1 MPYALTSKASDVAIF
16 VKTVLEDNAASFF
29 SEPIQAV
36 FYGDQDKIPS
46 TPAVCV
52 EVNEKSRTMRGAQK
66 TYTIEMEIYVIVYH
80 SKVQS
85 PQDNR
90 LDADVMSEQ
99 VEALLHKDN
108 KCGGLVIDSFVSKNE
123 SGTAQKAGSI
133 IRSNRITF
141 YAISAEQLP
150 QALGT

>member
-1 MPYALTSKASDVAIF
+1 MPYALTSKASDVAQF
-16 VKTVLEDNAASFF
+16 VLALIQDNAASFF
-29 SEPIQAV
+29 DEPIQQV

-46 TPAVCV
+46 TPVVCV
-52 EVNEKSRTMRGAQK
+52 EVNDKNRTMRGMQK

-80 SKVQS
+80 SKVGS

-90 LDADVMSEQ
+90 LGADIMSEQ
-99 VEALLHKDN
+99 VEDLLHKDN
-108 KCGGLVIDSFVSKNE
+108 RCGGLVIDSFVTKNE

-133 IRSNRITF
+133 VRSNRVTF
-141 YAISAEQLP
+141 YATSAEQLP